1 MKRNLSFVLI
11 LCAAVLWGTTGT
23 TQAFAPEH
31 TNPISFGTMRLVF
44 GGATMLL
51 FVLLQRKLFV
61 KNWRYKYALLAA
73 ISMACYQPLFFTGVK
88 LTGIAVGT
96 VVGIGSAP
104 ILAGLLE
111 WLFRKKKPK
120 MNWYIATFF
129 ALSGCIMLF
138 GNQSSLF
145 IDPLGIALSI
155 GAGLSFA
162 VYTIISKELLETHTP
177 DVVVA
182 VVFSMSACFL
192 LPFLFFT
199 DLTWLFEFRGLA
211 TSLYLGVFAT
221 GFAYLLFAKGLSH
234 VPSST
239 AVTLTLAE
247 PLTATLLGAFIIGEA
262 LSFTSWVGIALL
274 LMAII
279 ILSMTSN
286 KQHVQQVTVVRD

>member
-1 MKRNLSFVLI
+1 M
-11 LCAAVLWGTTGT
+11 WGTTGT

-44 GGATMLL
+44 GGGTMLL
-51 FVLLQRKLFV
+51 FVLLQRKLFI
-61 KNWRYKYALLAA
+61 KNWRYKYVLLAA

-104 ILAGLLE
+104 IIAGLLE
-111 WLFRKKKPK
+111 WLFMKKKPK
-120 MNWYIATFF
+120 TNWYFATLF
-129 ALSGCIMLF
+129 ALSGCMMLF
-138 GNQSSLF
+138 GNKSSLV
-145 IDPLGIALSI
+145 IDPFGIALAI

-162 VYTIISKELLETHTP
+162 VYTIISKELLVTHSP
-177 DVVVA
+177 DTVVA
-182 VVFSMSACFL
+182 VVFSISACFL

-199 DLTWLFEFRGLA
+199 DLSWLFEFRGLA

-221 GFAYLLFAKGLSH
+221 GLAYLLFAKGLSK

-274 LMAII
+274 LLAIL
-279 ILSMTSN
+279 ILSITPK
-286 KQHVQQVTVVRD
+286 KQRIQQINVVSD